1 MELRHIRYFLAVAE
15 EMNFTRAAE
24 KLCIAQPPLSR
35 QIKDL
40 EEELGVKLFL
50 RKPHALQLTEEGQVF
65 RQYAVRVLDLVQKSA
80 EDVKEIHTGLH
91 GTLYLAS
98 VEGHAP
104 ALFAQWIAGFQQEN
118 PNVTYNLWNGSSDDV
133 INRLM
138 KGLCDLAIIVEP
150 HNAEGVHALPVYS
163 EPWVAMIPQSCPLA
177 AEPGDTVDFQRVTQ
191 YDLIIPSRESRLQE
205 ILGWTESDEGVLNIR
220 CRMSHM
226 LNAYE
231 LTRRNVGITIYPA
244 SADIGSDPSVRV
256 KRLVNPE
263 VWASYVLIWDKSRRL
278 PHVAEEFLR
287 HVQQQ
292 YAGR

>member
-1 MELRHIRYFLAVAE
+1 M
-15 EMNFTRAAE
+15 
-24 KLCIAQPPLSR
+24 
-35 QIKDL
+35 
-40 EEELGVKLFL
+40 
-50 RKPHALQLTEEGQVF
+50 
-65 RQYAVRVLDLVQKSA
+65 
-80 EDVKEIHTGLH
+80 
-91 GTLYLAS
+91 
-98 VEGHAP
+98 EGHAP
-104 ALFAQWIAGFQQEN
+104 ALFAQWIAGFQKEN
-118 PNVTYNLWNGSSDDV
+118 PYVTYNLWNGSSDDV

-138 KGLCDLAIIVEP
+138 KGLCDLAVIVEP
-150 HNAEGVHALPVYS
+150 HNAEGVNAVPVYS
-163 EPWVAMIPQSCPLA
+163 EPWVAMIPSACPLA

-244 SADIGSDPSVRV
+244 SADIGADPSVCV

-263 VWASYVLIWDKSRRL
+263 VRASYVLIWDKSRRL
-278 PHVAEEFLR
+278 SHVAEEFLR